1 MRKMRV
7 LLLTVLMLGLFSFG
21 AYAQNSGDTLVEEFR
36 SGTTLFRSVTS
47 TDDLIP
53 FISDNITNMGSYL
66 SLTTSSYAS
75 QTCDTLKTNIYV
87 QKLVNGTWTDVQ
99 TYTFTEYNTSSM
111 TKVVSH
117 YGINSNDTYRAIF
130 NHYATDDGVTHM
142 KQHISSGV

>member
-1 MRKMRV
+1 MRV
-7 LLLTVLMLGLFSFG
+7 LLLTVLLLGLFSFG

-87 QKLVNGTWTDVQ
+87 QKLVNEHGQ
-99 TYTFTEYNTSSM
+99 SSNL
-111 TKVVSH
+111 
-117 YGINSNDTYRAIF
+117 YFY
-130 NHYATDDGVTHM
+130 
-142 KQHISSGV
+142 